1 MPPKFKTESFVFTEK
16 DTVPEHIEGYP
27 TLTEKDLTKYSIDG
41 VDTFDDTTYAV
52 AVDIDDL
59 ATAQL
64 LHAARVR
71 HIERTQPDAGS
82 IQDLTRIVAPI
93 T

>member
-1 MPPKFKTESFVFTEK
+1 MPPKFKTESFDFTEN
-16 DTVPEHIEGYP
+16 DTVPDHIEGYP
-27 TLTEKDLTKYSIDG
+27 TLREKDLTKYSVDG

-64 LHAARVR
+64 LYAARVR
-71 HIERTQPDAGS
+71 QIERTQPDAGS
-82 IQDLTRIVAPI
+82 IQDRTELVEPR
-93 T
+93 